1 MAITGHDQAADFA
14 LPGTFDHFGHGCG
27 GLAGAND
34 DDATGAVGGLGV
46 DIKVVEAYDI
56 GKPTGKN
63 IVIAKIEQQK
73 NYYIQDEY
81 TREEQEIQRKIIS
94 RAKEEKQKGLKTKIG
109 YRKLIVDGKKYI
121 WNDTEK
127 TLQIETENRQSK
139 N

>member
-1 MAITGHDQAADFA
+1 MGGGCRIIGRAD
-14 LPGTFDHFGHGCG
+14 LSKCRISEII
-27 GLAGAND
+27 L
-34 DDATGAVGGLGV
+34 
-46 DIKVVEAYDI
+46 Y
-56 GKPTGKN
+56 
-63 IVIAKIEQQK
+63 IE
-73 NYYIQDEY
+73 DEY